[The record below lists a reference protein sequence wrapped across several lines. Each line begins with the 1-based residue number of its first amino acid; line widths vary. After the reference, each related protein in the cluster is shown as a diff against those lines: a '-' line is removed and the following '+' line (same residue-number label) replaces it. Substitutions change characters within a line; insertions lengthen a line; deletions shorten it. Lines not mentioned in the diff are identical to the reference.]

1 MNLVE
6 VEGVD
11 PLLSPY
17 QNGLVVRLRVDPR
30 RRAMDLQR
38 TTVEHLERKMKIC
51 QTASIINEIML
62 QGQ

>member
-11 PLLSPY
+11 PFLSPN
-17 QNGLVVRLRVDPR
+17 QNVLVVRLRVDPR

-38 TTVEHLERKMKIC
+38 TTVEHLERKMKIR
-51 QTASIINEIML
+51 QTASIIDEIML